1 MNQNDYIAHHGVKG
15 QRWGILRY
23 QNKDGTYTDA
33 GKKRRQGIRDEVENM
48 SDEELKKRID
58 RAVNE
63 EKYITVMQS
72 IVTKTT
78 KPKYFRNIIKDIGG
92 NTLKN
97 IGGQLSVYLVGQGI
111 NKIAQ
116 KVGANGPIVNPKK
129 GQKDK

>member
-1 MNQNDYIAHHGVKG
+1 MNQNDYIVHWGIKG
-15 QRWGILRY
+15 QKWGVRRY
-23 QNKDGTYTDA
+23 QNADGTYTEA
-33 GKKRRQGIRDEVENM
+33 GKKRRQGIRDEVSNM

-72 IVTKTT
+72 IVSKTS

-97 IGGQLSVYLVGQGI
+97 IGGQLAVYLVGQGI

-116 KVGANGPIVNPKK
+116 KAGSSGPIVNPKK